1 MVTSPL
7 RHAPTPHAPQRPC
20 IQVVDDDAGIQN
32 VFRIL
37 GEQMGYDVVAYR
49 SVAEFEARVGPD
61 RHGCFVFDLMLPDG
75 TGLDLLRHLVSLG
88 NDMPVVF
95 MSGMGGIAEAVQAVK
110 LGSIDFLEK
119 PFEVAQMKQ
128 LLARA
133 VELDLERRHRAEEVA
148 TLERRFAQLSPRER
162 EVMELVVQGAANKE
176 VAARL
181 HLSPKTVEV
190 HRANVMRKTGAETLA
205 ELVRMHVALGEQ
217 QTPSPVG

>member
-1 MVTSPL
+1 MAASPL
-7 RHAPTPHAPQRPC
+7 RKTPTANAPQRPC

-110 LGSIDFLEK
+110 LGSIDYLEK

-133 VELDLERRHRAEEVA
+133 VELDLERRRRAEEVA
-148 TLERRFAQLSPRER
+148 TLECRFAQLSPRER

-181 HLSPKTVEV
+181 QLSPKTVEV

-205 ELVRMHVALGEQ
+205 ELVRMHVALSEAHAS
-217 QTPSPVG
+217 TPVA

>member
-1 MVTSPL
+1 MAASPL
-7 RHAPTPHAPQRPC
+7 RRTPTPNAPQRPC

-110 LGSIDFLEK
+110 LGSIDYLEK

-133 VELDLERRHRAEEVA
+133 VELDLERRRRAEEVA
-148 TLERRFAQLSPRER
+148 TLECRFAQLSPRER

-181 HLSPKTVEV
+181 QLSPKTVEV

-205 ELVRMHVALGEQ
+205 ELVRMHVALSEAHAS
-217 QTPSPVG
+217 TPVA